1 MKTGKA
7 PFLFSV
13 ARLYCSVFSHRFH
26 VSNFITEHIKE
37 YQCHRCGEEITDTA
51 NGSLAKL
58 TTQVKETNAYLAQ
71 FHQRRSRKFSEA

>member
-13 ARLYCSVFSHRFH
+13 AKIYCKIFGHRYR
-26 VSNFITEHIKE
+26 VSNFITHHIKE

-51 NGSLAKL
+51 NGSIAKL
-58 TTQVKETNAYLAQ
+58 TQQFKETNAYLAQ
-71 FHQRRSRKFSEA
+71 FHERRSRKTFST